1 VVNAGIVGH
10 PVTGV
15 ESVAF
20 VSVSTSRKP
29 ENLRADPTV
38 AVVIRA
44 GWQRA
49 SVEGRAS
56 LIGPDDPAPGL
67 DAEQLRLLLRSIFTA
82 AGGTHENWDE
92 FDRTMKNER
101 RTAVFVA
108 AEKVVSPQG

>member
-1 VVNAGIVGH
+1 
-10 PVTGV
+10 
-15 ESVAF
+15 VAF
-20 VSVSTSRKP
+20 VSVSTSRKLV
-29 ENLRADPTV
+29 NLRADPTI

-44 GWQRA
+44 GWQWV

-56 LIGPDDPAPGL
+56 LTGPDDPAPGV

-92 FDRTMKNER
+92 FDRTMKEER

-108 AEKVVSPQG
+108 SRKVVAPQG